1 MQKAE
6 LGDLL
11 DSFLLFG
18 QSKGRI
24 LKIRYGKGYMQVL
37 TIISWLIRITEF
49 KKKRKNYGNF

>member
-18 QSKGRI
+18 ESKGRSG
-24 LKIRYGKGYMQVL
+24 KIRYEKSY
-37 TIISWLIRITEF
+37 
-49 KKKRKNYGNF
+49 N